1 MGTIS
6 KFTAVQFEA
15 MSENAKANLVG
26 VTLVYRSTNSKGE
39 IHESAVNFSGDEYNP
54 ANRTQNEI
62 FRVWKNVV
70 STFWNVKILE
80 ASLKKDNGGIATKL
94 RSSTPAAIMVN
105 TADQKHVEKWD
116 VEASIWQRIGL
127 VPTKKDMEE
136 CARDYKKKMHK
147 AAKASFDALNFR
159 AKFDDDKLPEMEHA
173 DIPEEPEKQPENKTE
188 EKKSGEKS
196 ATNKGSKK

>member
-39 IHESAVNFSGDEYNP
+39 IHESAVNFPVTNIALLTVRRMKFSVYGKRCVYILEC
-54 ANRTQNEI
+54 
-62 FRVWKNVV
+62 
-70 STFWNVKILE
+70 KILE

-105 TADQKHVEKWD
+105 TADQKHVENGMW
-116 VEASIWQRIGL
+116 
-127 VPTKKDMEE
+127 
-136 CARDYKKKMHK
+136 
-147 AAKASFDALNFR
+147 
-159 AKFDDDKLPEMEHA
+159 
-173 DIPEEPEKQPENKTE
+173 KQAFG
-188 EKKSGEKS
+188 SVS
-196 ATNKGSKK
+196 VLCLLKGHGRMCS

>member
-39 IHESAVNFSGDEYNP
+39 IHESAVNFSGDEYSP

-159 AKFDDDKLPEMEHA
+159 AKFDDDKLPEMEHV

-188 EKKSGEKS
+188 EKKSGQKS
-196 ATNKGSKK
+196 ATNKSSKK